1 MGKRTKS
8 QKRRALI
15 AIQDKS
21 WRLCGEGLV
30 SIKDYELIFKAT
42 TRALNRLDRK

>member
-1 MGKRTKS
+1 MAKRTKS

-21 WRLCGEGLV
+21 WRLCGEGIL
-30 SIKDYELIFKAT
+30 SLKDYENIFKAT
-42 TRALNRLDRK
+42 TRGLNKLDRK